1 MTLDFIAPGQ
11 VKVTMLPPCVKE
23 IAKQS
28 GTTKTAIAPTA
39 EHLFKIDKD
48 ANKLTEEMP
57 SALFELQ

>member
-11 VKVTMLPPCVKE
+11 VKVTMLPCVKE